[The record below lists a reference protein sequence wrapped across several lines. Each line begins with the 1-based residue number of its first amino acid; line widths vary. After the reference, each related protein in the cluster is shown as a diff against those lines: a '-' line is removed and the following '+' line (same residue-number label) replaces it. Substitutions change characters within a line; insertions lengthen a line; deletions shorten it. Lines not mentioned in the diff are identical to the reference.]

1 MASKPYPNDSRN
13 ERTGHKEGGSTGK
26 QGGHGSGK
34 MKSCA
39 DGGKSG
45 GASFKSA
52 SEVIGA
58 PIAGELDVPGTGLMK
73 GASSVQFA
81 GPLKGREGKPMGGS
95 GGLRKPKDAQDA
107 GR

>member
-1 MASKPYPNDSRN
+1 MAYTNDARN
-13 ERTGHKEGGSTGK
+13 ERTKHKDGGSTGK
-26 QGGHGSGK
+26 QGGHGTGK
-34 MKSCA
+34 VKCGAEGSS
-39 DGGKSG
+39 KG

-58 PIAGELDVPGTGLMK
+58 PIAGELEVPGTGLMK